1 MVNNAAEATEIVKAF
16 TDEVRPEA
24 NFKPLSCRLCWMVE
38 AQVGF
43 DRVRF
48 EVDQESGKIMRFG
61 TEAVT
66 R

>member
-16 TDEVRPEA
+16 TDEVRPGVG
-24 NFKPLSCRLCWMVE
+24 FTPLSCRLCWLVE
-38 AQVGF
+38 ARVGW

-48 EVDQESGKIMRFG
+48 EVDRESGKIMRFG
-61 TEAVT
+61 SEAMT